1 MGKCLGK
8 YTKKQGQYLAYI
20 YYYTKVN
27 GRAPAHADLKITFEV
42 SPPSVHQ
49 MLLKLEERG
58 LITKGW
64 CQPEVSKVVI
74 DVKELPLDW

>member
-1 MGKCLGK
+1 MEEMSEK

-20 YYYTKVN
+20 YNYTKVN
-27 GRAPAHADLKITFEV
+27 GRAPAHADLQDYFEV

-58 LITKGW
+58 LITKEAG
-64 CQPEVSKVVI
+64 VSRSIKVVI

>member
-1 MGKCLGK
+1 MSGK

-27 GRAPAHADLKITFEV
+27 GRAPAHADLQDYFEV
-42 SPPSVHQ
+42 SPPCVHQ

-58 LITKGW
+58 LITKEAG
-64 CQPEVSKVVI
+64 VSRSIKVAI

>member
-1 MGKCLGK
+1 MSEK

-27 GRAPAHADLKITFEV
+27 GRAPAHADLQGYFEV

-58 LITKGW
+58 LITKEAG
-64 CQPEVSKVVI
+64 VSRSIKVAI